1 MLTGVR
7 GRDSSHAS
15 MVRPSYHIRCSHQT
29 ECHSK
34 YLWLQGSAN
43 GRWLA
48 TQCFLAASPGHLS
61 SVLQSELHSCV
72 FQTYIVCAGQHW
84 FACADATSASKAT
97 RNIQDFGHRLCRKG
111 LAVNHTGLR
120 LASQTFKISFC
131 TLWLHKLFA
140 LPLQETLKSVIAQ
153 YNASQLLTMR
163 EVYLAYAQ
171 QSAMHASC
179 WPGLSQH
186 CMWQNSSLICG
197 LHAGC

>member
-1 MLTGVR
+1 
-7 GRDSSHAS
+7 

-34 YLWLQGSAN
+34 YLWLQGFAD

-48 TQCFLAASPGHLS
+48 TQCFLAASPGHFS
-61 SVLQSELHSCV
+61 SVLQSELQSCL
-72 FQTYIVCAGQHW
+72 FQTYIVCTGEHW

-97 RNIQDFGHRLCRKG
+97 RNIQDSGHRLCRKG

-120 LASQTFKISFC
+120 LASQNIKISFC

-140 LPLQETLKSVIAQ
+140 LLLQETLKSVIAQ

-163 EVYLAYAQ
+163 EVHLAFAQ
-171 QSAMHASC
+171 QSSMHASR
-179 WPGLSQH
+179 WPNSRQH
-186 CMWQNSSLICG
+186 SLITAQLPDLWPSRRLLAETFG
-197 LHAGC
+197 ES